1 MASASLD
8 VSRPIEEDLSITYAE
23 LHTYQPY
30 NASALGHSDEIRILI
45 QNQDVY
51 TLPWDSHLYLEG
63 KLTLYEDDAA
73 KTSPGT
79 NALLAPN
86 GLAFLFEEVRYEL
99 NGVVV
104 DRVKNPGM
112 TSTLKAYASLQPQ
125 EAAGLQ
131 MAGFCQPESQHDAT
145 FLTSDGSFS
154 ACIPLRHLLGFA
166 EDHNRIVINMR

>member
-1 MASASLD
+1 MVIALEQRDMDLLRLNQWAFRKSELFQD
-8 VSRPIEEDLSITYAE
+8 SR
-23 LHTYQPY
+23 
-30 NASALGHSDEIRILI
+30 
-45 QNQDVY
+45 
-51 TLPWDSHLYLEG
+51 
-63 KLTLYEDDAA
+63 
-73 KTSPGT
+73 

-86 GLAFLFEEVRYEL
+86 GLTFLFEEVRYEL

-104 DRVKNPGM
+104 DHVKNPGM

-166 EDHNRIVINMR
+166 EDHNRIVINMRQ